1 MQHCTFN
8 KPFQKVLIPILFF
21 FSIIIL
27 FQNQTL
33 AVNGDFETRGEILSI
48 STDSII
54 VNDITFKV
62 DANTVVKDDKDL
74 VIPYSDLQ
82 VGMFVKIRAVFLAD
96 NSLLAVK
103 NKKHSETDGLEIE
116 GLVHSIGG
124 DSLVIHNVT
133 VLVDSNT
140 VITGEED
147 SLKTFSDIHVGSF
160 VKIKAVLVGGD
171 SLLAVRIRLRTEDDR
186 DNIEIEGTINTINQD
201 TLIVNNFHV
210 VVDANTEIFSNNND
224 RLNITDLQV
233 GMRVEIKAQLLAGN
247 LYLARRI
254 KVRVPESEEF
264 EFKATIDSLDN
275 GSILL
280 NGVWVQTDSTTE
292 ILGQDHTQKTF
303 SDLTKGM
310 RIKVKGNI
318 LPDNSLLAKRIVIQE
333 IWNHDIELTGLID
346 SIGSDWIGVLNHTL
360 FINGLSQLFNFD
372 GTLINIG
379 FLTTGTKVKIK
390 AEISGDSLYVKRLII
405 VNSSLNTFFGNIDSL
420 GVNTLYV
427 SGVEITTNS
436 STIVVNFMDSVVTL
450 NDLAVN
456 QTVEILAFLQSNN
469 SYLAL
474 VINIEEDPNVT
485 TVSGFINNV
494 TQNSLSVALPSFII
508 TPSTIFLNLSYQP
521 ISVSDVVEGQE
532 VTVWGNQVSPSQ
544 IEALQIIANTD
555 IVTGIEDNKN
565 RLTIPDNFS
574 LSQNYPNPFNPSTRI
589 RYTLSEVSFVTLKI
603 YNILGKEVATLVNE
617 LKPSGTFEVTF
628 NAHRLAS
635 GVYFYSLH
643 AGNFVKTKKLILLK

>member
-521 ISVSDVVEGQE
+521 ISVSDLVAGQE

>member
-27 FQNQTL
+27 FQNQIL

-48 STDSII
+48 SPDSLI
-54 VNDITFKV
+54 VNNHTFKV
-62 DANTVVKDDKDL
+62 DANTVVKDDTDL
-74 VIPYSDLQ
+74 VIPFSDLQ

-96 NSLLAVK
+96 SSLLAVK
-103 NKKHSETDGLEIE
+103 IKKHSETDGLEIE

-508 TPSTIFLNLSYQP
+508 TPSTVFLNLSYQP
-521 ISVSDVVEGQE
+521 ISVSDLVAGQE